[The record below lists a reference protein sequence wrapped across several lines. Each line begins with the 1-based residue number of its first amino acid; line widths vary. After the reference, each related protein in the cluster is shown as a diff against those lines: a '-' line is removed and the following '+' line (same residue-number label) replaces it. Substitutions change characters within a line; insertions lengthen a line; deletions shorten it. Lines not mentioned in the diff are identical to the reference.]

1 MADFKGIFNE
11 EAREL
16 LEQLEEAL
24 LVLENHKQESGAIEQ
39 VFRVMHTLKGSSNMF
54 GYDLIG
60 ELTHHLETIYDSVR
74 NGERKVTEQLLS
86 LTLRAT
92 DHLNRLLDD
101 AQLQNPDL
109 QEAHNRLMNEIQEVT
124 RSTTVTES
132 LSAEKQEQAATW
144 LVSFNPHADIMA
156 NGTNPILL
164 IDDLRAIG
172 ETYVLPQT
180 QDIPLLSSLSA
191 NQCYVNWQILVYTAE
206 PEEELK
212 DVFLFVEDECDLE
225 ITRLSENNLLED
237 DKFIDSF
244 NQLDKYTTEAVRP
257 LLSQQEPKKIDEE
270 PSLDEPGLEEPGLE
284 EPGLAEPGLAE
295 PGQVK
300 RKSENRR
307 SQSGSIRVASDKLDE
322 LMNMVSELVTTQARL
337 SLLAEES
344 RKPEFIAIAEEIEKV
359 SRRLRDSTFNICLI
373 PIESL
378 LIRFR
383 RLVRD
388 LSVDL
393 GKEINFITEGADT
406 ELDKSVIDVL
416 ADPLLHIFRNSIDHG
431 IESEA
436 DRLAAGKPA
445 AGTIHLKSYYSGTNV
460 IIEIQDD
467 GKGIDPDVIRNKAI
481 DKGVLPAGANPGR
494 KESLELIFAPG
505 FSTASQVTDLSGR
518 GVGMDVVRRKIQ
530 EIRGEVGI
538 ESEPGVGTTITISL
552 PLTLSII
559 DGLLV
564 EISGTRYVIPL
575 MVIDKCYEV
584 NHTQMVKNINGSI
597 VIDGEQLPLFY
608 LRDLFGYHSTPPD
621 IEQVVAVSYEG
632 QRVGLAVDQVIG
644 EYQAVLKPLG
654 KHYTEQDFISGAT
667 ILGDGTI
674 ALVLDTTRAVKSF
687 SQLETH

>member
-24 LVLENHKQESGAIEQ
+24 LVLECHKEETGAIEQ

-54 GYDLIG
+54 GYELIG
-60 ELTHHLETIYDSVR
+60 ELTHHLETIYDSIRVGTR
-74 NGERKVTEQLLS
+74 QVTGPILS

-101 AQLQNPDL
+101 PQLQTPDL
-109 QEAHNRLMNEIQEVT
+109 QDAHNRLMHEIREVT
-124 RSTTVTES
+124 GCAAAPEAS
-132 LSAEKQEQAATW
+132 SAGEPAGAATW

-156 NGTNPILL
+156 NGTNPMLL
-164 IDDLRAIG
+164 IDDMQAVG
-172 ETYVLPQT
+172 NTYALPKVN
-180 QDIPLLSSLSA
+180 DVPLLSHLVT
-191 NQCYVNWQILVYTAE
+191 NHCYVNWQMLVYTAE
-206 PEEELK
+206 PVAELK

-225 ITRLSENNLLED
+225 ITRLSDNNLLD
-237 DKFIDSF
+237 DHTFINSF
-244 NQLDKYTTEAVRP
+244 NQLDQYTPEAVQALIGEKATKPVDKGP
-257 LLSQQEPKKIDEE
+257 LPPK
-270 PSLDEPGLEEPGLE
+270 
-284 EPGLAEPGLAE
+284 
-295 PGQVK
+295 
-300 RKSENRR
+300 RTKSNRTN
-307 SQSGSIRVASDKLDE
+307 QSGSIRVASDKLDE

-388 LSVDL
+388 LSVEL
-393 GKEINFITEGADT
+393 GKEINFMTEGADT

-431 IESEA
+431 IESET
-436 DRLAAGKPA
+436 DRRAAGKPA
-445 AGTIHLKSYYSGTNV
+445 AGTIRLKSYYSGTNV

-467 GKGIDPDVIRNKAI
+467 GKGIDPEVIRNKAI
-481 DKGVLPAGANPGR
+481 EKGILPAGANPSR

-505 FSTASQVTDLSGR
+505 FSTASAVTDLSGR

-538 ESEPGVGTTITISL
+538 DSEPGTGTTITISL

-584 NHTQMVKNINGSI
+584 HHSEMVRNFNGSI

-608 LRDLFGYHSTPPD
+608 LRDLFEYQTQPPD

-687 SQLETH
+687 SKLETH